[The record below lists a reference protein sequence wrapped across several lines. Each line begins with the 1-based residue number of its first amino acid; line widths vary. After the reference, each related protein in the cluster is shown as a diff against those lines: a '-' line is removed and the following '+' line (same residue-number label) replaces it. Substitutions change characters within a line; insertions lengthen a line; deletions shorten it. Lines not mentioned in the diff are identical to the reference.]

1 MQHEHTGGTAENEFN
16 NAEGLAL
23 ALNYLSDPSAVP
35 CPTCGP
41 DTMEVV
47 AFLDAGGITEGVVR
61 SSSPEGDYTVV
72 LYCHECR
79 RAAAL
84 DLSPDNV
91 PGYLDP
97 SDPDRDADGH
107 EGTDDRRAA

>member
-1 MQHEHTGGTAENEFN
+1 MSDKNMPEYS

-23 ALNYLSDPSAVP
+23 ALHYLNDPSDVP

-41 DTMEVV
+41 ETMEVV
-47 AFLDAGGITEGVVR
+47 AYLDVNGIQEGVVR
-61 SSSPEGDYTVV
+61 PSDPDGDYTVV

-84 DLSPDNV
+84 DLSPQSCGDDN
-91 PGYLDP
+91 
-97 SDPDRDADGH
+97 
-107 EGTDDRRAA
+107 EDRRAA

>member
-1 MQHEHTGGTAENEFN
+1 MKDRNMPEFS

-23 ALNYLSDPSAVP
+23 ALSYLDDPSDVP

-47 AFLDAGGITEGVVR
+47 AYLDAGGMESGVVR
-61 SSSPEGDYTVV
+61 AADPSGDYTVV

-84 DLSPDNV
+84 DLSPE
-91 PGYLDP
+91 PELGGHHGHG
-97 SDPDRDADGH
+97 DG
-107 EGTDDRRAA
+107 DRRAA